1 MHSRKSV
8 GPNIV
13 SLGLNI
19 LAKSYHPE
27 PPEAVCDREKKKYGQ
42 ISALKSRRL
51 KFLKKA
57 SMRNPVESF
66 RYHKCYSSSSLRP
79 VKSLS
84 SSIRYIDT
92 TAVDREDISEN
103 QKKGHISL
111 GDQQSYYL
119 QVFQRLY

>member
-27 PPEAVCDREKKKYGQ
+27 PPEAVCYREKKKYGQ

-51 KFLKKA
+51 A
-57 SMRNPVESF
+57 
-66 RYHKCYSSSSLRP
+66 CQT
-79 VKSLS
+79 LS
-84 SSIRYIDT
+84 KVLDITSA
-92 TAVDREDISEN
+92 TARVA
-103 QKKGHISL
+103 
-111 GDQQSYYL
+111 
-119 QVFQRLY
+119 